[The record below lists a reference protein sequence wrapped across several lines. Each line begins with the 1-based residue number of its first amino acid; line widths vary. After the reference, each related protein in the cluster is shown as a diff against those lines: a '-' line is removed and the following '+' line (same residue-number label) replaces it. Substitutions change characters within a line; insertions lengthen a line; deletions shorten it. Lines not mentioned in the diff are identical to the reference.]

1 MVHSERLLTG
11 MSRHLRSISS
21 CLVAACLALAACLPA
36 RVASAQGASASSAV
50 ELARQADR
58 LKPGQWVWAPQI
70 APRGPLLVFVDLSSQ
85 TATVYRNGVRIGV
98 STVSSGKPGHA
109 TPTGVFTILQ
119 KDAKH
124 RSSTY
129 HNAPMPYQ
137 QRLTWDGV
145 ALHAGGLPG
154 YPESHGCVHL
164 PYSFARELFAATQY
178 GTTVIVA
185 GDAQHPVA
193 SASGQVLS
201 PTLSASA
208 DPTDF
213 WAPERAPDGP
223 VTIVMSRSDQR
234 LVVLRNGVE
243 IGRSHATL
251 PNDNDSTHVLTLAL
265 DAAGAP
271 VWLYAAVSG
280 HADEAGQSVDE
291 AVRNRVEI
299 PADFYKKAVAVLA
312 PGATLLVTQ
321 APLSSGAVGT
331 PLTVLRD
338 DQPSSIND

>member
-1 MVHSERLLTG
+1 MG
-11 MSRHLRSISS
+11 
-21 CLVAACLALAACLPA
+21 VAN
-36 RVASAQGASASSAV
+36 AQGASASSAV
-50 ELARQADR
+50 ELARQAER

-70 APRGPLLVFVDLSSQ
+70 APQGPLLVFVDLSRQ

-98 STVSSGKPGHA
+98 STVSSGKAGHA

-164 PYSFARELFAATQY
+164 PYAFARELFAVTQY

-201 PTLSASA
+201 PMLSASEHP
-208 DPTDF
+208 DDF

-234 LVVLRNGVE
+234 LVVLRNGIE
-243 IGRSHATL
+243 IGRSRAAL
-251 PNDNDSTHVLTLAL
+251 PSDNDSTHVLTLAA

-280 HADEAGQSVDE
+280 HADEAGQGVDE

-299 PADFYKKAVAVLA
+299 PPEFYKKAVAILS
-312 PGATLLVTQ
+312 PGSTLLVTQ
-321 APLSSGAVGT
+321 APLTSGATGA

-338 DQPSSIND
+338 DDTSSSND